1 MTREVDTRAIQG
13 ILYGIYKALHS
24 IAGASAP
31 AVMRK
36 AAPDILLELGKLG
49 VSFDCVDD
57 VSKLSRKLGETLE
70 KTGMC
75 DKMELTLD
83 GDKLNARITN
93 CAFFEL
99 TSHLQKEGVPPFG
112 CPFAALTIAVAE
124 KNLGKKARLVS
135 LSPVPGGNPGDTRLQ
150 VQLMS

>member
-1 MTREVDTRAIQG
+1 MTREVDTRAVQG

-36 AAPDILLELGKLG
+36 AAPDILMELGKLG

-57 VSKLSRKLGETLE
+57 VSKLSSKLGETME
-70 KTGMC
+70 K
-75 DKMELTLD
+75 TLD
-83 GDKLNARITN
+83 GDKLNAKITN

-99 TSHLQKEGVPPFG
+99 TSHLQEEGVPPFG

-135 LSPVPGGNPGDTRLQ
+135 LSPVPGGNPGDTQLQ